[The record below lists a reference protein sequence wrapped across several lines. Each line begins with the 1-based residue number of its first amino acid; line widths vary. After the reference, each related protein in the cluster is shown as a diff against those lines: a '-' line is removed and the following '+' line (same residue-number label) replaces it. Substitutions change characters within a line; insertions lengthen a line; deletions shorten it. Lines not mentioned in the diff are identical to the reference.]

1 MPIFEYQCPACQ
13 QVQEEI
19 LNRNEHPKVSCESC
33 GAKMRRIPSRP
44 NHKYLGYGFYATDYP
59 KHFCKADKDAELKRL
74 GKPLVGE
81 AT

>member
-1 MPIFEYQCPACQ
+1 MPIFEYQCPDCQ
-13 QVQEEI
+13 RIQEEL
-19 LNRNEHPKVSCESC
+19 LNRDEFPEVKCNAC
-33 GAKMRRIPSRP
+33 GTPMSRVPSRP